1 MAAFAQPSDITIGG
15 RQLTAAQEADAQ
27 MFLDAAASWIR
38 ARKPDIAPDD
48 PNAKL
53 VSIQVVKAALIS
65 EPYLGLSSY
74 SKTVGEVSRSGTIAN
89 PGALLHFTDFH
100 KELLGIPYRAAPQ
113 WSFKVGDY

>member
-15 RQLTAAQEADAQ
+15 RPLTSAQEADAQ

-38 ARKPDIAPDD
+38 DRKPDIAPDD

-74 SKTVGEVSRSGTIAN
+74 SKTVGRSPQRHHRQPRCPAALHRL
-89 PGALLHFTDFH
+89 PQGAARH
-100 KELLGIPYRAAPQ
+100 PVPAAPQ